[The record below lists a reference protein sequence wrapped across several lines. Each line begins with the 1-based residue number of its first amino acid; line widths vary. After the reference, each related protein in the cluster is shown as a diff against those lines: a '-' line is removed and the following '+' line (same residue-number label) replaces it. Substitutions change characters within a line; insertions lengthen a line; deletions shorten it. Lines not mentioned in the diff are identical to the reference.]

1 MSVIPEYVLQN
12 TIARG
17 ILALRQDPRLI
28 RNLFKDLPQKQV
40 QAISD
45 FVQSQVFS
53 FNVNYPQK
61 EPTLPAFVLIMKN
74 ESEAETFMGNSLGA
88 GPDVLEADE
97 IGDLIDPGFQSGTVS
112 DSSGLPKLLLGPLNV
127 STQVDSRITLDTA
140 GEAELTDFIQQ
151 FTGGNL
157 PCLFLHT
164 VQGPGAGEIH
174 PILRIGPDYIDIT
187 DTFGVQLTTDSKV
200 VIREADNIGAAI
212 GEPSREF
219 SLEEKSLIRR
229 GANYDAQYQLHIVAG
244 RQDEVLYLY
253 AIVKQI
259 FLSQTPYMEGKGIM
273 ALRLSASDFA
283 PKSELLPTES
293 FQRTMTLQFKYP
305 FSFVQSQE
313 VFESFEVCV
322 TPEQPGQAPNPE
334 DTISLGSILI

>member
-12 TIARG
+12 TLVRG
-17 ILALRQDPRLI
+17 IRALRQDPRLI

-40 QAISD
+40 QAISE
-45 FVQSQVFS
+45 FVQKKNFS
-53 FNVNYPQK
+53 FNINYPQK
-61 EPTLPAFVLIMKN
+61 DISLPGFVLIMKN
-74 ESEAETFMGNSLGA
+74 EQEAETFMGNSLGA
-88 GPDVLEADE
+88 GPGVLEADE
-97 IGDLIDPGFQSGTVS
+97 IGDLIDPGFQAGTVS
-112 DSSGLPKLLLGPLNV
+112 DSSGLSKLLLGPLNV
-127 STQVDSRITLDTA
+127 STQVDSRITLDA
-140 GEAELTDFIQQ
+140 SGEAELTEFIQQ

-157 PCLFLHT
+157 PCLFLHI
-164 VQGPGAGEIH
+164 VQGPGAGEIL
-174 PILRIGPDYIDIT
+174 PILRMGPDYIDT
-187 DTFGVQLTTDSKV
+187 VGAFSVQLTTDSKV
-200 VIREADNIGAAI
+200 VIREANNTGAAI

-259 FLSQTPYMEGKGIM
+259 LLSQTPYMEEKGIM

-293 FQRTMTLQFKYP
+293 FQRTMNLQFKYP

-322 TPEQPGQAPNPE
+322 TPEQPGVAPDAD
-334 DTISLGSILI
+334 DTISLGNILI